1 MRMGLRNLRVV
12 IVVTAAVVAAGCQG
26 VAGSPDARDH
36 SHVADVLADSAPTM
50 RDAAAATYFGA
61 LGRRV
66 TLDDGEAVD
75 RDEARVRLVPGFYA
89 TADLNGDGA
98 QNAAVVLDVT
108 GSGAANGKYVAFLRQ
123 DHFHTISLGTY
134 RLGDPVT
141 VRAIRTDG
149 NRVVVDLTRRRA
161 TDAECCPTEE
171 ATVSLVFADGVI
183 SEASAQTPVR

>member
-1 MRMGLRNLRVV
+1 MRMGLRNLRLV
-12 IVVTAAVVAAGCQG
+12 IVALAAAVAAACEG

-36 SHVADVLADSAPTM
+36 AHVAEMLADSAPTM

-61 LGRRV
+61 LGRRI

-75 RDEARVRLVPGFYA
+75 RDGTRVRLVPGFYA
-89 TADLNGDGA
+89 TADVNGDGS

-108 GSGAANGKYVAFLRQ
+108 GGGASNGKYVAFLRQ

-141 VRAIRTDG
+141 VRAMRVDG
-149 NRVVVDLTRRRA
+149 NRVIVDLTRRGA
-161 TDAECCPTEE
+161 SDQECCPTEE
-171 ATVSLVFADGVI
+171 AAVTLVFADGSI
-183 SEASAQTPVR
+183 AEAPAQTPVR

>member
-1 MRMGLRNLRVV
+1 MRMGLRKLRLV
-12 IVVTAAVVAAGCQG
+12 IVTMAAAVVAACEG

-36 SHVADVLADSAPTM
+36 AHVADMLADSAPTM

-61 LGRRV
+61 LGRRI
-66 TLDDGEAVD
+66 TLDDGEALD
-75 RDEARVRLVPGFYA
+75 RDGARVRLVPGFYA
-89 TADLNGDGA
+89 TADVNGDGA

-108 GSGAANGKYVAFLRQ
+108 DAGDASGKYVAFLRQ
-123 DHFHTISLGTY
+123 DHFHTISLGTF
-134 RLGDPVT
+134 RLGNPVT

-183 SEASAQTPVR
+183 SEAPAQTPVR